1 MHWTLGKRRPHSGSA
16 TDAAGRTAKAT
27 RVAATIGLV
36 GALLASGGAIAAELV
51 DQDSTGP
58 TNCTAE
64 ALTDYMYL
72 YDDGPITH
80 SEFEDLRADAI
91 DDELTDQGECS

>member
-16 TDAAGRTAKAT
+16 IDVAGRTAKAT
-27 RVAATIGLV
+27 RLAATVGLVAA
-36 GALLASGGAIAAELV
+36 LLSAGGAVGAELV
-51 DQDSTGP
+51 DQDSISP

-72 YDDGPITH
+72 YDGGLITH

-91 DDELTDQGECS
+91 DDELADQGECS

>member
-1 MHWTLGKRRPHSGSA
+1 MHWTLGKRRPHTGSA
-16 TDAAGRTAKAT
+16 TEAASRTAKAT

-36 GALLASGGAIAAELV
+36 GALLSAAGAVAVELA
-51 DQDSTGP
+51 DQDSSTP

-72 YDDGPITH
+72 YDDGLITH
-80 SEFEDLRADAI
+80 TEFEDLRDDAI
-91 DDELTDQGECS
+91 DDELSDVGECS

>member
-27 RVAATIGLV
+27 RVAATVGLV
-36 GALLASGGAIAAELV
+36 RALLSSGGAIAAELV
-51 DQDSTGP
+51 DQDSTSP
-58 TNCTAE
+58 TNCAAK
-64 ALTDYMYL
+64 ALTDYMCL
-72 YDDGPITH
+72 YDDGLIKH